1 MMGSRLA
8 SVGTAA
14 ILMAC
19 AGAALA
25 QSASRPCVE
34 PARVP
39 SDPAQFSP
47 AQIEVRRRDG
57 LQLQRAVEAERARV
71 WGLMLDARRVRD
83 LPRYQCLFN
92 RLTQLDWLVTASGEG
107 ANALT
112 DAIFVGDHGR
122 REHSFRLLQIYRQ
135 RAGVLGVES
144 ARCGQ
149 RNAPPTPDRTEVSVR
164 VPVAVSDADE

>member
-1 MMGSRLA
+1 MMGSRSSALA
-8 SVGTAA
+8 TAA
-14 ILMAC
+14 VLILC

-25 QSASRPCVE
+25 QSAARPCVE

-39 SDPAQFSP
+39 SDPALFSP
-47 AQIEVRRRDG
+47 AQIEMRRRDG
-57 LQLQRAVEAERARV
+57 LQMQRAIESERGRV
-71 WGLMLDARRVRD
+71 WGLLLDARRTQN
-83 LPRYQCLFN
+83 LPRYQCLFD

-107 ANALT
+107 ASALR
-112 DAIFVGDHGR
+112 DAISLGDHGR

-164 VPVAVSDADE
+164 VPAAVSDADE